1 MTLDTKEI
9 EQREKIAKEIARTS
23 ESIRKKH
30 RTLKTG
36 RDEHE
41 VQLKKQLKPI
51 VEPLQQIIENTAG
64 NDKQIRKKHRT
75 NMDEQKLQVT
85 PDLKE
90 KKIVEDI
97 SDDDSIGEEEFMQK
111 LDLKKKRKRWSSLQ
125 HSTEPMEKREKFGT
139 PLESKDMFIAS
150 TPLEPQKL
158 TYDEFFDAPDV
169 QESSYTMLDQIGQRG
184 KELYSQMGP
193 LGREYIGELVTAGAR
208 SNIDNVYGVH
218 FNDAGTFLGDKAFD
232 IDGNDDIIVDGVKYA
247 GTRGLYELI
256 FKRVPHSVYTD
267 EDMQTYKNILL
278 TTNAYRRGHS
288 ERGPILGNRGYK
300 YKHIIAPL
308 IGGAKKGG
316 GVVPSNNITP
326 LIACPKNNERIPH
339 AMTVTDNAVDYVH
352 WDDPN
357 ELVDRLRLLDASHQA
372 GNNSLDNE
380 FLSIIEEL
388 REAGLIIN

>member
-51 VEPLQQIIENTAG
+51 VEPLQQIIENTEPVRK
-64 NDKQIRKKHRT
+64 KQNRKKHRG
-75 NMDEQKLQVT
+75 DEQELQIT
-85 PDLKE
+85 PE
-90 KKIVEDI
+90 KI
-97 SDDDSIGEEEFMQK
+97 SDDDSIGEISFEQK
-111 LDLKKKRKRWSSLQ
+111 LLNARKERKRWSSLQ

-372 GNNSLDNE
+372 GNNALDNE